1 MRHHG
6 LFRSLLLVASLALL
20 QPGLLASAADAPA
33 GTAADGAGDPA
44 REKLMA
50 EMRAL
55 HWVKGPT
62 SVEVAGNATLKVPEG
77 YVFLDTKETTKFL
90 TLTQNLGSGQE
101 VMIAPEDLHWS
112 AYLEFDD
119 GGYVKDDEKID
130 APALL
135 KSLKEANEA
144 GNEERKRRGW
154 GGLTLTGWAS
164 PPAYNKETRRLEW
177 ATMLR
182 TDGGDTANF
191 FTKVLGRRGHTSV
204 VMAADAAGLGEAQQ
218 ALAGVLDG
226 FAYKAGERYTEWVP
240 GDKVAEY
247 GLAALILGGAT
258 AIATKKGF
266 WAVLGGFFA
275 AAWKFIVAA
284 VVGAG
289 AWLRKKFTGAKQAD

>member
-6 LFRSLLLVASLALL
+6 LLRPLALAATL
-20 QPGLLASAADAPA
+20 VLALACPGLRASAADAPD
-33 GTAADGAGDPA
+33 DGARD
-44 REKLMA
+44 KFMA
-50 EMRAL
+50 AMRAL

-62 SVEVAGNATLKVPEG
+62 RVELAGNATLQVPEG
-77 YVFLDTKETTKFL
+77 YVFLDAKETTKFL
-90 TLTQNLGSGQE
+90 ALTENLGSGRE
-101 VMIAPEDLHWS
+101 VLVGPADLRWS

-119 GGYVKDDEKID
+119 GGYVKDDDKID
-130 APALL
+130 AAALL
-135 KSLKEANEA
+135 KSLKEANEQ

-154 GGLTLTGWAS
+154 ASLTLTGWAS
-164 PPAYNKETRRLEW
+164 PPAYNKDTRRLEW

-182 TDGGDTANF
+182 TAQGDTANF

-204 VMAADAAGLGEAQQ
+204 VMAADAAGLAGAQQ

-226 FAYKAGERYTEWVP
+226 FEYKPGERYSEWVP

-247 GLAALILGGAT
+247 GLAALILGGAA

-266 WAVLGGFFA
+266 WAVLGGFLA
-275 AAWKFIVAA
+275 AAWKFIAAA

-289 AWLRKKFTGAKQAD
+289 AWLRRKFGGAKQQE

>member
-1 MRHHG
+1 MRHPVLHRT
-6 LFRSLLLVASLALL
+6 LSLAAMLML
-20 QPGLLASAADAPA
+20 ALSQPGLPAWAADAPA
-33 GTAADGAGDPA
+33 EGAANPA
-44 REKLMA
+44 REKFMA

-55 HWVKGPT
+55 QWVKGPT

-77 YVFLDTKETTKFL
+77 YVFLDAKETTKFL
-90 TLTQNLGSGQE
+90 TLTENLGSGKE
-101 VMIAPEDLHWS
+101 VLVGPEDLSWS

-135 KSLKEANEA
+135 KSLKEANEE

-154 GGLTLTGWAS
+154 ASLTLTGWAS

-182 TDGGDTANF
+182 TDQGDTANF
-191 FTKVLGRRGHTSV
+191 FTKVLGRRGNTSI
-204 VMAADAAGLGEAQQ
+204 VMASDPAGLAEAQK

-226 FAYKAGERYTEWVP
+226 FEYKPGERYAEWVP

-247 GLAALILGGAT
+247 GLAALVLGGAA
-258 AIATKKGF
+258 AIATKKGL
-266 WAVLGGFFA
+266 WAVIVGFLVKG
-275 AAWKFIVAA
+275 WKLVAIA
-284 VVGAG
+284 VAGAG
-289 AWLRKKFTGAKQAD
+289 AWLRKLTGKKKE

>member
-6 LFRSLLLVASLALL
+6 LFRTFFLAASLALL
-20 QPGLLASAADAPA
+20 QPGLPAAAAEEP
-33 GTAADGAGDPA
+33 TAAAADPA
-44 REKLMA
+44 REKFVA
-50 EMRAL
+50 AMRAL
-55 HWVKGPT
+55 NWVKGPT
-62 SVEVAGNATLKVPEG
+62 SVEVVGNATLKVPEG
-77 YVFLDTKETTKFL
+77 FVFLDAKETTKFL
-90 TLTQNLGSGQE
+90 TLTENLGSGQE
-101 VMIAPEDLHWS
+101 VLVGPEDLHWS

-119 GGYVKDDEKID
+119 GGYVKDDDKID

-135 KSLKEANEA
+135 KSLKEANEQ

-154 GGLTLTGWAS
+154 AGLSLTGWAS

-182 TDGGDTANF
+182 TDQGDTANF
-191 FTKVLGRRGHTSV
+191 FTKLLGRRGHTSI
-204 VMAADAAGLGEAQQ
+204 VMAADAARLAEAQQ

-226 FAYKAGERYTEWVP
+226 FEYKPGERYSEWLP

-247 GLAALILGGAT
+247 GLAALILGGAA

-284 VVGAG
+284 VVGVG
-289 AWLRKKFTGAKQAD
+289 AWLRKKFGGARQAE